1 MVGNLKIK
9 MDPRAVMS
17 DLLVDVGVALG
28 RSEAAKLG
36 VSRPLIAERPAQRG
50 RPEGGRLLRHVRGY
64 VNEDVQPLRLLSQER
79 LRTIDTVLMDI
90 WAYGYWAMDMWA
102 DE

>member
-1 MVGNLKIK
+1 MAHSLWLCDAETHLQDQPG
-9 MDPRAVMS
+9 RADSS
-17 DLLVDVGVALG
+17 DTSGF
-28 RSEAAKLG
+28 
-36 VSRPLIAERPAQRG
+36 
-50 RPEGGRLLRHVRGY
+50 Y